1 MDEETKTRLR
11 HIRNATKV
19 NEEHAENARRQSV
32 ERHERSR
39 TQVKAE
45 IYDNRNINYRKHV
58 RF

>member
-19 NEEHAENARRQSV
+19 NEEYAEQTRRQSV
-32 ERHERSR
+32 ERHKRSR
-39 TQVKAE
+39 AQVKAE
-45 IYDNRNINYRKHV
+45 FYDNRNIDYRKHM

>member
-11 HIRNATKV
+11 HIKNATKV
-19 NEEHAENARRQSV
+19 NEEHAEQTRRQSV

-39 TQVKAE
+39 VQVKAE